1 MKTLA
6 ILLIIIL
13 VIALA
18 VIGCAFAVFKLAFG
32 KRCDADRRLRYL
44 TCEDFE
50 DLRCAPISFKSD
62 KGQTLKGA
70 LYIKAGTIKP
80 LALVIFS
87 HGMGGGHRSY
97 MTEINTLAKNGFAV
111 LAYDNT
117 GTFASEGK
125 SLTGFYQGVRDLKA
139 AVKWAN
145 SNEKFAD
152 LKKILVGHSWGGYS
166 VCQTLSD
173 KDLNISGAVAFSAPD
188 SGYQVVT
195 GMLGEKLSFL
205 TPVFKL
211 VFALADGK
219 ASLTKCSDILGNL
232 SSPPVLLLH
241 GDSDRTVS
249 PANSPLAVA
258 KVKTNPNITSIMY
271 EGRFHNVYQ
280 TKESEEY
287 LNNVFAGINALK
299 KVKHPSKE
307 EIDYCYDIDYEL
319 ITREDPTVM
328 QTVINFIKNCL

>member
-1 MKTLA
+1 MKALGI
-6 ILLIIIL
+6 ILVVLL

-18 VIGCAFAVFKLAFG
+18 VIGCGFAVLKAAFG
-32 KRCDADRRLRYL
+32 KRCNGDRRLKYL

-50 DLRCAPISFKSD
+50 DLRCAPVSFKSD
-62 KGQTLKGA
+62 KGQILKGA
-70 LYIKAGTIKP
+70 LYITAGTVKP

-125 SLTGFYQGVRDLKA
+125 SLVGFYQGVRDLKA
-139 AVKWAN
+139 AIQWAN
-145 SNEKFAD
+145 SNEKFD
-152 LKKILVGHSWGGYS
+152 GLKKILVGHSWGGYS
-166 VCQTLSD
+166 VCQNLAD
-173 KDLNISGAVAFSAPD
+173 KDLDISGAVAFSAPD

-195 GMLGEKLSFL
+195 GFLGERMAFL
-205 TPVFKL
+205 APLFK
-211 VFALADGK
+211 FIFSIADDRKSGI
-219 ASLTKCSDILGNL
+219 KCSDILGSL
-232 SSPPVLLLH
+232 TSPPVLLMH
-241 GDSDRTVS
+241 GDSDTVVT
-249 PANSPLAVA
+249 PVNSPLSSA
-258 KVKTNPNITSIMY
+258 KVKTNPHITSIMY

-299 KVKHPSKE
+299 KIKNPSKE
-307 EIDYCYDIDYEL
+307 EIDYCYDIDYDL
-319 ITREDPTVM
+319 ITREDPAVM